1 MRPRSFAL
9 FSGCTLLFAYFAAF
23 HAPAELSAWLH
34 CFHSKS
40 SRESSQVLGI
50 FRVSLLTRENTTST
64 NALQSNAPAAM
75 CAATACAIQDF
86 AASRGWACR
95 FCRWRCPLEEFRATC
110 LQLPVQKIQS
120 GWPQGRFHY
129 PTSHWGIAC
138 ACLLPGCFP
147 MTDSL
152 HPSVGVS
159 IAHIFCR
166 PPLVGL
172 HVFTVRRCDGKKRRT
187 APCSQGASAAAP
199 GALLVGMAADGVVIP
214 GRPRGQP
221 RPCQQQAICSV

>member
-1 MRPRSFAL
+1 MLTDAHDTTFCTELP
-9 FSGCTLLFAYFAAF
+9 GCAAAF
-23 HAPAELSAWLH
+23 HAPAELSGWLR
-34 CFHSKS
+34 CFHSKFG
-40 SRESSQVLGI
+40 RESLSILMTLPIVAARCRCSLGK
-50 FRVSLLTRENTTST
+50 NTTST
-64 NALQSNAPAAM
+64 IALPVPAAAGV
-75 CAATACAIQDF
+75 CAATALQNF

-95 FCRWRCPLEEFRATC
+95 FCRWCCPLEEFRAAC

-172 HVFTVRRCDGKKRRT
+172 HVFHC
-187 APCSQGASAAAP
+187 AA
-199 GALLVGMAADGVVIP
+199 V
-214 GRPRGQP
+214 
-221 RPCQQQAICSV
+221 